1 MSNSAFYF
9 DHIIEAARADG
20 ASELRIFHTIVM
32 PISVAPVVTVF
43 LYSFM
48 WSWNDLLYSLTLI
61 VSEDKRTVA
70 PGLLL
75 TYLNESNAD
84 WGGAMAASLMAALPV
99 MMGSL
104 TAIFL
109 GVTGLD
115 VVIALSSTVVM
126 VSVALFVFNLFVSK
140 NQAVSLN

>member
-1 MSNSAFYF
+1 MQKHSNRWIDIAVVYFLVAVVLGVAMS
-9 DHIIEAARADG
+9 AAHDYTLKGVHVHLNLLGWVSMALTGLIYQQFPHAAQSRWAVWH
-20 ASELRIFHTIVM
+20 F
-32 PISVAPVVTVF
+32 
-43 LYSFM
+43 
-48 WSWNDLLYSLTLI
+48 WSYQL
-61 VSEDKRTVA
+61 
-70 PGLLL
+70 
-75 TYLNESNAD
+75 
-84 WGGAMAASLMAALPV
+84 ALPV

>member
-1 MSNSAFYF
+1 MQKHSNRWIDIAVVYFLVAVVLGVAMS
-9 DHIIEAARADG
+9 AAHDYTLKGVHVHLNLLGWVSMALTGLIYQQFPNAAQSRWAVWH
-20 ASELRIFHTIVM
+20 F
-32 PISVAPVVTVF
+32 
-43 LYSFM
+43 
-48 WSWNDLLYSLTLI
+48 WSYQL
-61 VSEDKRTVA
+61 
-70 PGLLL
+70 
-75 TYLNESNAD
+75 
-84 WGGAMAASLMAALPV
+84 ALPV

-140 NQAVSLN
+140 NQAISVN

>member
-1 MSNSAFYF
+1 MQKHSNRWIDIAVVYFLVAVVLGVAMS
-9 DHIIEAARADG
+9 AAHDYTLKGVHVHLNLLGWVSMALTGLNFKQFTHPAQSRWAVWH
-20 ASELRIFHTIVM
+20 F
-32 PISVAPVVTVF
+32 
-43 LYSFM
+43 
-48 WSWNDLLYSLTLI
+48 WSYQL
-61 VSEDKRTVA
+61 
-70 PGLLL
+70 
-75 TYLNESNAD
+75 
-84 WGGAMAASLMAALPV
+84 ALPV

-140 NQAVSLN
+140 NQVISVN

>member
-1 MSNSAFYF
+1 MF
-9 DHIIEAARADG
+9 DM
-20 ASELRIFHTIVM
+20 T
-32 PISVAPVVTVF
+32 
-43 LYSFM
+43 
-48 WSWNDLLYSLTLI
+48 SL
-61 VSEDKRTVA
+61 
-70 PGLLL
+70 
-75 TYLNESNAD
+75 
-84 WGGAMAASLMAALPV
+84 ALPV